1 MYKLIKELI
10 SLLTPKQR
18 KNFFILQILVVVMS
32 FTEILGVAAIGP
44 FMALVGDSSI
54 IESNNILAKAYL
66 FFEFANKGDFIF
78 FTGCIV
84 LLLLSL
90 STIVSTFTTW
100 KLTMFGTKV
109 GINLAD
115 RLYIYYLNQS
125 WLFHT
130 SNSSAELTKQIT
142 TETNRVISGIIK
154 PILQINAK
162 IVFSLFMLLGMFIYD
177 SFIAISGFLI
187 FLASYYVIYKLVKT
201 RLHKFGITMSTES
214 SVRFKLIN
222 EGYGGIKDI
231 LLLNR
236 QKKFENQFVD
246 SGDKLAYST
255 GMNMALSNIPRY
267 LMELVAFGSIIALI
281 LYLLKLHDGNVG
293 YMLSILSVYALAGF
307 KLLPAFQSI
316 YSSLSTIKGNIAAFD
331 SIKEDL
337 LNVLK
342 NDVLTLDS
350 QVNKKIQLQKTI
362 LFDNISF
369 KYPNKKEY
377 ILRDF
382 SCLINA
388 NTTIGLVGSSG
399 SGKSTLGDILMG
411 LLQPSSGNIKIDD
424 IILEDKN
431 IQRWQKNIGYVAQS
445 IFLSE
450 GTISEN
456 IGFGI
461 SKDEIVMSKVTQALK
476 LSHLTDFVESL
487 PDGINTKVGER
498 GVQLS
503 GGQRQRIG
511 IARALYND
519 ANILIFDEATSALD
533 GITEKIIMDAIHDFS
548 GKKTI
553 IMIAH
558 RLTTVEKC
566 DKIFFIDK
574 GKLIDEGSYKELF
587 DKSSLFRKMAS
598 LNNIQEELK

>member
-1 MYKLIKELI
+1 MVNLVKELLT
-10 SLLTPKQR
+10 LLTEKQR
-18 KNFFILQILVVVMS
+18 KKLYVLQFLVVIMS
-32 FTEILGVAAIGP
+32 FTEILGVASIAP
-44 FMALVGDSSI
+44 FMALVGDISI
-54 IESNNILAKAYL
+54 LESENMLAKVYVY
-66 FFEFANKGDFIF
+66 FNFSSKEDFIF
-78 FTGCIV
+78 MVGLVV
-84 LLLLSL
+84 LFLLSI
-90 STIVSTFTTW
+90 STIISTFTTW

-109 GINLAD
+109 GISLAD
-115 RLYIYYLNQS
+115 RLYIYYLSQS

-162 IVFSLFMLLGMFIYD
+162 MVFSSFMLLGMFIYD
-177 SFIAISGFLI
+177 PIIAISGFLI
-187 FLASYYVIYKLVKT
+187 FLASYWLIYKFVKN
-201 RLHKFGITMSTES
+201 RLHRFGHAMSTES

-236 QKKFENQFVD
+236 QKNFENQFID

-255 GMNMALSNIPRY
+255 GMNMVLSNIPRY
-267 LMELVAFGSIIALI
+267 FMELIAFGSIIALI

-337 LNVLK
+337 LNALK
-342 NDVLTLDS
+342 NDVSTLDN
-350 QVNKKIQLQKTI
+350 QLNKKIQLQKII
-362 LFDNISF
+362 LFENLSF
-369 KYPNKKEY
+369 KYPNKQEY
-377 ILRDF
+377 VLKNF
-382 SCLINA
+382 SCSIHA
-388 NTTIGLVGSSG
+388 NTTVGLVGSSG
-399 SGKSTLGDILMG
+399 SGKSTFVDMLMG
-411 LLQPSSGNIKIDD
+411 LLEPSSGKIKIDH
-424 IILEDKN
+424 IVLEDKN
-431 IQRWQKNIGYVAQS
+431 IKNWQKNIGYVAQS

-450 GTISEN
+450 GSIAEN
-456 IGFGI
+456 IAFGI
-461 SKDEIVMSKVTQALK
+461 PKDEMDVGKVTQALK
-476 LSHLTDFVESL
+476 LSHLSDFVDNLS
-487 PDGINTKVGER
+487 DGINTKVGER

-519 ANILIFDEATSALD
+519 VDVLIFDEATSALD

-566 DKIFFIDK
+566 DQIFFMDK
-574 GKLIDEGSYKELF
+574 GKIIDQGTYQELLNRN
-587 DKSSLFRKMAS
+587 STFRAMALS
-598 LNNIQEELK
+598 DDRRN

>member
-1 MYKLIKELI
+1 MFNLVNELL
-10 SLLTPKQR
+10 SLLTYKQR
-18 KNFFILQILVVVMS
+18 KKLYVLQILVVIMS
-32 FTEILGVAAIGP
+32 FTEILGVASIGP

-54 IESNNILAKAYL
+54 LASNNALAKVYL
-66 FFEFANKGDFIF
+66 FFEFTNKENFIF

-84 LLLLSL
+84 LLFLSL
-90 STIVSTFTTW
+90 STIISIFTTW

-109 GINLAD
+109 GISLAD

-162 IVFSLFMLLGMFIYD
+162 IVFSFFMLFGMFIYD
-177 SFIAISGFLI
+177 PIIAISGFLI
-187 FLASYYVIYKLVKT
+187 FLASYWLIYKFVKN
-201 RLHKFGITMSTES
+201 RLHTYGHTMSTES

-236 QKKFENQFVD
+236 QKNFENQFVD

-255 GMNMALSNIPRY
+255 GMNMVLSNIPRY
-267 LMELVAFGSIIALI
+267 LIELIAFGSIIALI
-281 LYLLKLHDGNVG
+281 LYLLKLHKGNVG
-293 YMLSILSVYALAGF
+293 YMLSILSIYALAGF

-316 YSSLSTIKGNIAAFD
+316 YSSLSTIKGNIAAFE

-337 LNVLK
+337 LNALK
-342 NDVLTLDS
+342 NDVNTIDN
-350 QVNKKIQLQKTI
+350 QGDKKIQFQKTI

-369 KYPNKKEY
+369 KYPNKQEY
-377 ILRDF
+377 VLSDF

-388 NTTIGLVGSSG
+388 NTTVGLVGASG
-399 SGKSTLGDILMG
+399 SGKSTLVDMLMG
-411 LLQPSSGNIKIDD
+411 FLKPSSGNIKIDD
-424 IILEDKN
+424 ILLKDNSIKS
-431 IQRWQKNIGYVAQS
+431 WQKNIGYVAQS

-450 GTISEN
+450 GTIAEN
-456 IGFGI
+456 IAFGI
-461 SKDEIVMSKVTQALK
+461 PKDEIDIGKVTQALK
-476 LSHLTDFVESL
+476 LAHLTDFVENLSN
-487 PDGINTKVGER
+487 GINTKVGER
-498 GVQLS
+498 GIQLS

-511 IARALYND
+511 IARALYNNAD
-519 ANILIFDEATSALD
+519 VLIFDEATSALD

-566 DKIFFIDK
+566 DQIFFMDK
-574 GKLIDEGSYKELF
+574 GKIIDDGTYQELLNHN
-587 DKSSLFRKMAS
+587 STFRAMALS
-598 LNNIQEELK
+598 EDAELKR